1 MATMGQALGKRPV
14 GRPREFDEEKALE
27 AAMEAFWQK
36 GYEATSLADLCT
48 CTGLHKGSLYQTFG
62 SKHEL
67 FMRALRNYTDRSFA
81 EVASVVSAS
90 ESPLENIRAVM
101 HKVINQAS
109 VESGCMM
116 MNSLVELAPHDP
128 QVKEA
133 LQASAARRLAAMTE
147 LVAKARAAGEIR
159 DPREPDQIAVQ
170 LMVTIAGT
178 ATTMKGFLTREQGL
192 ETMDSV
198 LRSLT

>member
-1 MATMGQALGKRPV
+1 MAQALGKRPV
-14 GRPREFDEEKALE
+14 GRPREFDEDKALE

-36 GYEATSLADLCT
+36 GYEATSLSDLCN

-67 FMRALRNYTDRSFA
+67 FMRALRNYTDRTFA
-81 EVASVVSAS
+81 EVASVISES

-109 VESGCMM
+109 EESGCMM
-116 MNSLVELAPHDP
+116 MNSLAELAPRDP
-128 QVKEA
+128 EVKEA
-133 LQASAARRLAAMTE
+133 LQASAGRRLTAMTE
-147 LVAKARAAGEIR
+147 LVAAAKAAGEIR

-192 ETMDSV
+192 QTIDNV
-198 LRSLT
+198 LESLT

>member
-1 MATMGQALGKRPV
+1 MAQALEKRPV
-14 GRPREFDEEKALE
+14 GRPREFDEDQALE

-67 FMRALRNYTDRSFA
+67 FMRALQNYTNRTFS
-81 EVASVVSAS
+81 EVASVIS
-90 ESPLENIRAVM
+90 ESQSPIENIRAVM

-109 VESGCMM
+109 EQSGCMM
-116 MNSLVELAPHDP
+116 MNSLAELAPHDP
-128 QVKEA
+128 EVKEA
-133 LQASAARRLAAMTE
+133 LQASAQRRLTAMTE
-147 LVAKARAAGEIR
+147 MVAEAKAADEIH

-178 ATTMKGFLTREQGL
+178 ATTMKGFLTREQALQTIDNVL
-192 ETMDSV
+192 E
-198 LRSLT
+198 SLT

>member
-1 MATMGQALGKRPV
+1 MAQALEKRPV
-14 GRPREFDEEKALE
+14 GRPREFDEDKALE

-67 FMRALRNYTDRSFA
+67 FMRALRNYTDRTFA
-81 EVASVVSAS
+81 EVSSVIS
-90 ESPLENIRAVM
+90 ESGSPIENIRAVM

-109 VESGCMM
+109 EESGCMM

-128 QVKEA
+128 EVKEA
-133 LQASAARRLAAMTE
+133 LQASAERRLTAMTD
-147 LVAKARAAGEIR
+147 LVTAAKAAGEIH
-159 DPREPDQIAVQ
+159 DPREPGQIAVQ

-178 ATTMKGFLTREQGL
+178 ATTMKGFLTKEQGL
-192 ETMDSV
+192 ETIDNV
-198 LRSLT
+198 LESLT

>member
-1 MATMGQALGKRPV
+1 MAQALEKRPV

-67 FMRALRNYTDRSFA
+67 FMRALQNYTDRTFA
-81 EVASVVSAS
+81 EVSSVITESQ
-90 ESPLENIRAVM
+90 SPLENIRAVM

-109 VESGCMM
+109 EESGCMM
-116 MNSLVELAPHDP
+116 MNSLAELAPHDP
-128 QVKEA
+128 EVKEA
-133 LQASAARRLAAMTE
+133 LQASGQRRLAAMTE
-147 LVAKARAAGEIR
+147 LVGAAKEAGEIR
-159 DPREPDQIAVQ
+159 DERQADEIALQ
-170 LMVTIAGT
+170 LMVTLAGS
-178 ATTMKGFLTREQGL
+178 ATTMKGFLTKDQAL
-192 ETMDSV
+192 HTVDNV
-198 LRSLT
+198 LRSLS

>member
-1 MATMGQALGKRPV
+1 MAQALEKRPV
-14 GRPREFDEEKALE
+14 GRPREFDEDKALE

-36 GYEATSLADLCT
+36 GYEATSLSDLCT

-67 FMRALRNYTDRSFA
+67 FMRALRNYTDQSFA
-81 EVASVVSAS
+81 DVASVISAS

-101 HKVINQAS
+101 HKVIGQAS
-109 VESGCMM
+109 EESGCMM

-128 QVKEA
+128 EVKAA
-133 LQASAARRLAAMTE
+133 LQASAQRRLEAMTG
-147 LVAKARAAGEIR
+147 LVAEAKAAGEIR
-159 DPREPDQIAVQ
+159 DAREPDQIAVQ

-178 ATTMKGFLTREQGL
+178 ATTMKGFLTKDQAL
-192 ETMDSV
+192 QTIDSV
-198 LRSLT
+198 LASLA

>member
-1 MATMGQALGKRPV
+1 MAQALEKRPV

-36 GYEATSLADLCT
+36 GYEATSLSDLCT

-81 EVASVVSAS
+81 DVASVISAS

-109 VESGCMM
+109 EESGCMM
-116 MNSLVELAPHDP
+116 MNSLAELAPHDP
-128 QVKEA
+128 EVKEA
-133 LQASAARRLAAMTE
+133 LQASAQRRLTAMTE
-147 LVAKARAAGEIR
+147 MVTEAKAADEIH

-178 ATTMKGFLTREQGL
+178 ATTMKGFLTRDQAL
-192 ETMDSV
+192 QTIDSV
-198 LRSLT
+198 LESLT